1 MIQDF
6 QADRTIMINEKTRA
20 EKTHADTSAPQTSG
34 REAGRPR
41 QSMTKVVFAVLLI
54 VNSLIL
60 GVIPH
65 VVRRSSEASNGA
77 IRPPGV
83 ARYAECGRA
92 PACGSRRHAP
102 DDGQR

>member
-60 GVIPH
+60 VVIPY
-65 VVRRSSEASNGA
+65 VLRRSSEVSNEA
-77 IRPPGV
+77 ILLIGV
-83 ARYAECGRA
+83 AGYAVFGIALVFWFRWQAQE
-92 PACGSRRHAP
+92 
-102 DDGQR
+102 DG